1 MIQYELHLLRS
12 TELRRR
18 AADARLARAA
28 LDQRRA
34 ARREATARRRGDGR
48 EAPSATDT
56 DTDMDMDMESPGRHR
71 LPRAA

>member
-1 MIQYELHLLRS
+1 MIQYELQLLRS

-18 AADARLARAA
+18 AADARLARAV

-34 ARREATARRRGDGR
+34 ARREATACRRGDGR
-48 EAPSATDT
+48 EAPSDTHTDT
-56 DTDMDMDMESPGRHR
+56 DTDTESPRRHR